1 MNSSSSN
8 QAVYRVYQFV
18 NYLFWLLNV
27 LLLFRFGL
35 RLIGA
40 NPVAT
45 FTDFIYTASG
55 PFVAPFLAVIPSTGI
70 TAGSVFE
77 WQTLLAIAV
86 YAVLAIAILR
96 ALSFAK
102 PIPKK
107 KVEEGEMNQVEEE

>member
-1 MNSSSSN
+1 MNSSGN
-8 QAVYRVYQFV
+8 QAIYRVYQFV

-35 RLIGA
+35 RLVGA
-40 NPVAT
+40 NPAAA
-45 FTDFIYTASG
+45 FTDFIYTASS
-55 PFVAPFLAVIPSTGI
+55 PFVAPFLAVIPSTEV
-70 TAGSVFE
+70 TARSVFE

-86 YAVLAIAILR
+86 YAVAAIALLR

-107 KVEEGEMNQVEEE
+107 ELEEEKVDRIEER